1 MSCKY
6 VLWHPSL
13 TGKSVLWMSL
23 RVDYIYQLLIGTG
36 CLRECLAEFSNYASA
51 HENEDKVQMDKKNN
65 KYVTLGVFKRTGAV
79 YTVAYWST
87 YEEYSKTRRRFL
99 LECC

>member
-6 VLWHPSL
+6 VLWHPPL
-13 TGKSVLWMSL
+13 TGKDVCCGYLLEW
-23 RVDYIYQLLIGTG
+23 VIYQLLIGTG
-36 CLRECLAEFSNYASA
+36 CLCECLAEFPNYASA
-51 HENEDKVQMDKKNN
+51 HENEDKVQMDKNN
-65 KYVTLGVFKRTGAV
+65 KYVTIGVFKRTGAV

-87 YEEYSKTRRRFL
+87 YEEYSKTRRLFF